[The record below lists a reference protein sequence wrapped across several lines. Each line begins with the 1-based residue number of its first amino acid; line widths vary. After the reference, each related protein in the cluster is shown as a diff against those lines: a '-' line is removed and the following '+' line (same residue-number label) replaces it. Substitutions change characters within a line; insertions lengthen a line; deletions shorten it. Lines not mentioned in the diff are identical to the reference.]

1 MSTYTVSTTSA
12 RTTGEPDVANAM
24 DKTWW
29 KVIGGVGTILAGNVA
44 KNALEKSY
52 KGVTGKI
59 PPANPEDPDVEW
71 REALTWAIVS
81 GVVMAIA
88 RLLFQRAAAGAY
100 IKRTG
105 ELPPGLE
112 RDDQVADD
120 SKS

>member
-1 MSTYTVSTTSA
+1 M
-12 RTTGEPDVANAM
+12 ANAL
-24 DKTWW
+24 DNASW
-29 KVIGGVGTILAGNVA
+29 KVIGGVGTILAGNLA

-52 KGVTGKI
+52 TSITGKV
-59 PPANPEDPDVEW
+59 PPANPEDPDVDW
-71 REALTWAIVS
+71 REAMTWAIVS

-120 SKS
+120 AKS

>member
-1 MSTYTVSTTSA
+1 M
-12 RTTGEPDVANAM
+12 ANAV

-44 KNALEKSY
+44 KSALEKGY
-52 KGVTGKI
+52 KSATGKI
-59 PPANPEDPDVEW
+59 PPANPEDPDVDW
-71 REALTWAIVS
+71 REAMTWAIVS

-112 RDDQVADD
+112 RDDQVADSED
-120 SKS
+120 

>member
-1 MSTYTVSTTSA
+1 M
-12 RTTGEPDVANAM
+12 ANAV

-44 KNALEKSY
+44 KNALEKGY
-52 KGVTGKI
+52 TRATGKV
-59 PPANPEDPDVEW
+59 PPANPEDPDVDW
-71 REALTWAIVS
+71 REAMTWAIVS
-81 GVVMAIA
+81 GVVMAVA

-112 RDDQVADD
+112 RDDQIANDD
-120 SKS
+120 ND

>member
-1 MSTYTVSTTSA
+1 
-12 RTTGEPDVANAM
+12 VANAV

-44 KNALEKSY
+44 KSALEKSY

-59 PPANPEDPDVEW
+59 PPANPEDPDVDW
-71 REALTWAIVS
+71 TEALTWAIVS
-81 GVVMAIA
+81 GVVMAVA

-112 RDDQVADD
+112 RDDQVAD
-120 SKS
+120 KNN